1 MRQMSCFVQT
11 RFKVFYFVQVTD
23 LIIKPNFVQSSSMSL
38 KIILC
43 TRLSLDIV
51 HIKVKSTHVKIKYAS
66 RHKNS
71 NFSIYTTNADFS
83 NRCLKT
89 MV

>member
-1 MRQMSCFVQT
+1 MRQMSYFVQT
-11 RFKVFYFVQVTD
+11 RVKTFYFVQVTD

-51 HIKVKSTHVKIKYAS
+51 HIKVKSTLRLNMRADTKIVI
-66 RHKNS
+66 
-71 NFSIYTTNADFS
+71 FPSIRQTLIFPID
-83 NRCLKT
+83 
-89 MV
+89 V

>member
-11 RFKVFYFVQVTD
+11 RVKTFYFVQVTD

-51 HIKVKSTHVKIKYAS
+51 HIKVKSTQWLGKLLYMLSVDL
-66 RHKNS
+66 
-71 NFSIYTTNADFS
+71 T
-83 NRCLKT
+83 
-89 MV
+89 

>member
-11 RFKVFYFVQVTD
+11 RVKTFYFVQVTD

-51 HIKVKSTHVKIKYAS
+51 YIKVKSTLRLNMRADTKIVI
-66 RHKNS
+66 
-71 NFSIYTTNADFS
+71 FPSIRQTLIFPID
-83 NRCLKT
+83 
-89 MV
+89 V